1 MPKHF
6 EKLFE
11 RGKIKNLSLK
21 NRIVMS
27 PMGTFSENHDGFPSS
42 AQIDYYRRR
51 ARGGV
56 GMVIVEAQYCT
67 NKTDPWIDY
76 ITTADT
82 DLQMKGWSYI
92 VEAIHSEGA
101 KACIQIGCGL
111 GRNAFPFSDAQ
122 MVSASEVPSFY
133 FPDKLCRAFTIDE
146 IHNLVAAFGRAAARA
161 VVAEADAIEIHAHSG
176 YILDQFMT
184 PAWNHRTD
192 EYGGSF
198 ENRMRIV
205 KEIYEAMRKAVGPG
219 YPILMRMA
227 ADHDFKGG
235 RTLEESIEIVNYMKK
250 LGVDAFDIDVGCYED
265 KQWICPS
272 IYQGDSCMVD
282 YASKIKKACDVIVL
296 NSGNHDPVSAEK
308 ALEEGKCDYIMM
320 GRPLIADP
328 DLPNKLLND
337 DYEDIRPCLLCN
349 QICVGRLYENRKI
362 GCAVNPEAVAE
373 GEYHITKAEKP
384 LNVAIVGGGPGGLE
398 AARVAALEGH
408 HVTLYEKN
416 DVLGGQFIPASAPKF
431 KRRLRA
437 FIDWEILQCEKAGVV
452 FKLNHLITPDSEE
465 LSKADRI
472 IMATGASPS
481 LPHIPGIDKALEVCD
496 AHVHPEKIHGK
507 KIIVCGGG
515 ISGCDMALEL
525 AMDGKDVTIVEMQ
538 SELCPT
544 ALLDNRNPLMF
555 RLRDNHVKQ
564 LTSTK
569 IKEITD
575 KGVVAENKDGEIK
588 LDADLV
594 IAAFGTHPNKEY
606 VDAIC
611 EKYPTT
617 LVIGDCVK
625 VGQVAEAVRGG
636 YFAAYSLR

>member
-1 MPKHF
+1 
-6 EKLFE
+6 
-11 RGKIKNLSLK
+11 
-21 NRIVMS
+21 
-27 PMGTFSENHDGFPSS
+27 MGQGVPVDVE
-42 AQIDYYRRR
+42 
-51 ARGGV
+51 ARGRGLDV
-56 GMVIVEAQYCT
+56 AVEEHVVIEGFEIARMVLVVIG
-67 NKTDPWIDY
+67 P
-76 ITTADT
+76 
-82 DLQMKGWSYI
+82 
-92 VEAIHSEGA
+92 
-101 KACIQIGCGL
+101 KA
-111 GRNAFPFSDAQ
+111 
-122 MVSASEVPSFY
+122 
-133 FPDKLCRAFTIDE
+133 
-146 IHNLVAAFGRAAARA
+146 LVVDVMA
-161 VVAEADAIEIHAHSG
+161 VMEF
-176 YILDQFMT
+176 LL
-184 PAWNHRTD
+184 TD
-192 EYGGSF
+192 EGH
-198 ENRMRIV
+198 EVER
-205 KEIYEAMRKAVGPG
+205 
-219 YPILMRMA
+219 
-227 ADHDFKGG
+227 
-235 RTLEESIEIVNYMKK
+235 EESREIESRV
-250 LGVDAFDIDVGCYED
+250 LGPEE
-265 KQWICPS
+265 
-272 IYQGDSCMVD
+272 QG
-282 YASKIKKACDVIVL
+282 
-296 NSGNHDPVSAEK
+296 
-308 ALEEGKCDYIMM
+308 
-320 GRPLIADP
+320 
-328 DLPNKLLND
+328 
-337 DYEDIRPCLLCN
+337 
-349 QICVGRLYENRKI
+349 
-362 GCAVNPEAVAE
+362 
-373 GEYHITKAEKP
+373 
-384 LNVAIVGGGPGGLE
+384 
-398 AARVAALEGH
+398 
-408 HVTLYEKN
+408 

-431 KRRLRA
+431 KHRLRA

-507 KIIVCGGG
+507 KIVVCGGG